1 MFEKNN
7 PAIALNILH
16 IKKKK
21 YVQLLSQKLIQT
33 VRNKYYSNL
42 ILLLHII
49 ITNNISNEGKEGWHY
64 FAVKT
69 INIIKRNNIK
79 TPW

>member
-7 PAIALNILH
+7 PVIALHILH

-21 YVQLLSQKLIQT
+21 YHQLISQKFIET

-42 ILLLHII
+42 ILLFHII
-49 ITNNISNEGKEGWHY
+49 ITNIISNEGKEGWHY
-64 FAVKT
+64 FAVK
-69 INIIKRNNIK
+69 NYQYY
-79 TPW
+79 